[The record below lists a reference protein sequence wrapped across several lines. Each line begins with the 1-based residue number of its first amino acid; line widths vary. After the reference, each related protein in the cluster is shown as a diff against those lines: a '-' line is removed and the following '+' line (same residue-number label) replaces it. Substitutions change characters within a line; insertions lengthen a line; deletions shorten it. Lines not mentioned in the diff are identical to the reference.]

1 MTQTLEE
8 RFQFDGEQDLE
19 LLVAEFK
26 ANQIAKLDAGL
37 QRHNS
42 IARQRPPEFMNH
54 GPVLAFSVGGS
65 NTKVMLA
72 ETRDGRFVV
81 HRVRTMPNP
90 TSPTPLNDYLDAL
103 ILGDEVFKTYLQE
116 SDHPCL
122 GFSIAVGITDGV
134 PHHATKI
141 PGITGFVARDLE
153 RDAATHHFGKNMEA
167 WLKEHGLG
175 PALVYYQGDAVIA
188 HVGGVATTELS
199 PDEDSLLLV
208 CGNGLACSNKNHFVL
223 CGTNTIVP
231 DDGALYKASEM
242 EGGQYQYLVAG
253 KGVWGLMRR
262 AITLKAE
269 ESDSKLKDVDL
280 DHWFQSDVQ
289 TRRVYEIWESG
300 IEDGKM
306 KPGAQE
312 VLDAVGPDAFA
323 ELQWIAAR
331 IADRAANVLA
341 NCVIATI
348 ADMGISADDTPPVL
362 FTEGSIALNPP
373 MRRRVESLIRERSAN
388 KTLFEKMGIIQPA
401 VPVFDRA
408 HREPTEADGVT
419 DEEAAKVELTLM
431 GTASMVIAENIM
443 RS

>member
-1 MTQTLEE
+1 MTQTLAE
-8 RFQFDGEQDLE
+8 RFQFDGEHDLE
-19 LLVAEFK
+19 LLVEEFK
-26 ANQIAKLDAGL
+26 ANRIAKLDAGL
-37 QRHNS
+37 QRHNA
-42 IARQRPPEFMNH
+42 IARKRPPEFLNH

-72 ETRDGRFVV
+72 ETKDGQFVV
-81 HRVRTMPNP
+81 HRARTMPNP
-90 TSPTPLNDYLDAL
+90 TTPTPLNDYLDNL
-103 ILGDEVFKTYLQE
+103 ILGDEAFKAYLE
-116 SDHPCL
+116 TSDHPCL

-141 PGITGFVARDLE
+141 PGITGFVARDLKRE
-153 RDAATHHFGKNMEA
+153 AATHHFGKNMDA
-167 WLKEHGLG
+167 WLKGHGLG

-188 HVGGVATTELS
+188 HVGGVATTELK
-199 PDEDSLLLV
+199 PEEDSLLLV
-208 CGNGLACSNKNHFVL
+208 CGNGLACSNTNLFVL

-231 DDGALYKASEM
+231 DDGALYDASGM

-262 AITLKAE
+262 AITLKGNE
-269 ESDSKLKDVDL
+269 PDSKLKGFDL
-280 DHWFQSDVQ
+280 DRWFESDVQ

-300 IEDGKM
+300 IDDGKM

-312 VLDAVGPDAFA
+312 VLDAVGPEAFA
-323 ELQWIAAR
+323 ELQWIAGR

-348 ADMGISADDTPPVL
+348 SDMGISAEDTPPVL

-373 MRRRVESLIRERSAN
+373 MRRRVEAIIRERSAM
-388 KTLFEKMGIIQPA
+388 KELFETMGVVQPA
-401 VPVFDRA
+401 IPVFDRP
-408 HREPTEADGVT
+408 HRQPVGADGVT

-431 GTASMVIAENIM
+431 GTASMVIAEDII